1 VKRFISH
8 YLYMKLL
15 VVPANELDE
24 KLMNSDRAF
33 VRFHSPQ
40 CGHCRDMHKSWEN
53 VADSAPEGLDVI
65 DVDVSSGV
73 SSINHECAK
82 KMIDSGGGV
91 PRLYLIENGN
101 IEEYEG
107 SRTTNEMLEFAK
119 KQKGGRKKTRTT
131 KRNTKRKQKS
141 NKTRKSRKP
150 SKSRKPRKSRKYRKS
165 RK

>member
-1 VKRFISH
+1 
-8 YLYMKLL
+8 MKLL

-24 KLMNSDRAF
+24 KLMNSDRSF

-73 SSINHECAK
+73 SSIKHECAK

-101 IEEYEG
+101 VQEYEG
-107 SRTTNEMLEFAK
+107 SRTTNEMLEFAN
-119 KQKGGRKKTRTT
+119 KQKGGRKKKQNT
-131 KRNTKRKQKS
+131 KRNTRRKQKS
-141 NKTRKSRKP
+141 NKTRKSRKSRKP
-150 SKSRKPRKSRKYRKS
+150 NKSRKTRKSRKSRKS